1 MLRANFYKKFSKSS
15 LPKAVEGVDQPA
27 VSKDP
32 YLSRGYMPTMFQMYE
47 DSGLSAENFFK
58 SNPLQN
64 ASEYR
69 IPSTSSY
76 GLIPKRNIYNPAY
89 GNPGIY
95 DAFFLDN
102 QSISTFKNNFAY
114 PTRTHDL
121 STNSIQ
127 QAGNAWK
134 VPGDRQTV
142 FCEGESCLQSVPG
155 ENERA
160 ERLYT
165 DLNNT
170 YNDFK
175 DKPERFQYF
184 YDKMKKDGYLS
195 NPFAENS
202 SLRVRSKKLNQTPAT
217 LNVKERNNITLP
229 SQDKVQTP
237 TYNFAIPESV
247 NLPNNNAVLEKGML
261 GRNPVQ
267 PITPLTADKRNNITL
282 SDQTNTAE
290 MPANSSYSLDEITGK
305 KITPNVRGLAVDQ
318 RNNITLPSQNKTQT
332 SNTGTTQFQANTS
345 GPLNFNVP
353 SFPSRNDSTGAPMGT
368 TVQTDL
374 NGNQSSF
381 APGYGPQNATQ
392 KIEGAAKKTTSPDYN
407 SMFTLGLGAIDM
419 GLGYNEDLKN
429 QRILNESIQNRQSK
443 PLYDYNYM
451 YGRTTSGG
459 TEYQPTIKAEMGAQ
473 ITKRFNTPYGAN
485 NVEIEGGEFIQLPN
499 FDTEHAEGPS
509 HERGGIKTSLPEG
522 TRVYS
527 DHLKPEGSK
536 KTFAQLAKKYDIS
549 SFQKILDDQ
558 FKKQVDKDTATIM
571 LRRNQTKLDELFNQQ
586 QSMNGNS
593 NGEMRDGGINNP
605 GFRALPKAVQDQIL
619 ANMEYGGYQLAEYD
633 GGGITPYE
641 ASKTPEGGTT
651 PTGKSNKFST
661 RKQKLED
668 YLGQWTELI
677 PGINKMTEGQAQ
689 DAIYS
694 WSVKNNPEA
703 LQAMWKEYGNTAK
716 GKKDKTISALAPSGT
731 FSEEFLKDPK
741 NLEKLKPA
749 YVDNLFGVRQ
759 VDPKKPTDPTASV
772 TPGVEKP
779 VETPVT
785 EPEFP
790 KGNTYGMSGTTPKG
804 TYVKDPFN
812 MGSLIPN
819 AYGLSQAQTT
829 YSYGIPEIDSPY
841 LRPQTLNVQSQL
853 QDIDNMGTAAVRGG
867 ADPLASYIAGMDAK
881 QKTFQ
886 TKQNFD
892 AEGRSKADMFNAQAK
907 TQADI
912 FNAEAF
918 DKNYNERNAL
928 AKAYQSQEKSK
939 QLANAVDKY
948 SNWDKT
954 EASKKFLY
962 DNCVTSFD
970 LDRSQNDATTVAGE
984 GQPFFVGNPLQNI
997 VDNALGK
1004 STEKTKATNTKKTT
1018 KKLPK

>member
-1 MLRANFYKKFSKSS
+1 MLRANLYKKFSKSN
-15 LPKAVEGVDQPA
+15 LPKAVDGVKT
-27 VSKDP
+27 SNTEES
-32 YLSRGYMPTMFQMYE
+32 LS
-47 DSGLSAENFFK
+47 
-58 SNPLQN
+58 
-64 ASEYR
+64 
-69 IPSTSSY
+69 
-76 GLIPKRNIYNPAY
+76 
-89 GNPGIY
+89 
-95 DAFFLDN
+95 
-102 QSISTFKNNFAY
+102 
-114 PTRTHDL
+114 
-121 STNSIQ
+121 
-127 QAGNAWK
+127 
-134 VPGDRQTV
+134 
-142 FCEGESCLQSVPG
+142 
-155 ENERA
+155 
-160 ERLYT
+160 
-165 DLNNT
+165 
-170 YNDFK
+170 
-175 DKPERFQYF
+175 
-184 YDKMKKDGYLS
+184 
-195 NPFAENS
+195 
-202 SLRVRSKKLNQTPAT
+202 
-217 LNVKERNNITLP
+217 
-229 SQDKVQTP
+229 
-237 TYNFAIPESV
+237 
-247 NLPNNNAVLEKGML
+247 

-267 PITPLTADKRNNITL
+267 DNVQLPEL
-282 SDQTNTAE
+282 NTTSTSKA
-290 MPANSSYSLDEITGK
+290 SY
-305 KITPNVRGLAVDQ
+305 
-318 RNNITLPSQNKTQT
+318 
-332 SNTGTTQFQANTS
+332 FQANTG
-345 GPLNFNVP
+345 GPINFNIP
-353 SFPSRNDSTGAPMGT
+353 SFPSRNDATGAPMGT
-368 TVQTDL
+368 TTGTDL
-374 NGNQSSF
+374 NSNQSSF

-392 KIEGAAKKTTSPDYN
+392 KIEGAAKKTNRPDYN

-485 NVEIEGGEFIQLPN
+485 NVEIEGGEFIQLPDFN
-499 FDTEHAEGPS
+499 TEYAEGPS
-509 HERGGIKTSLPEG
+509 HAQGGIKTNLPEG

-549 SFQKILDDQ
+549 GYKKTMDDP
-558 FKKQVDKDTATIM
+558 FKKQVDKDTATLM
-571 LRRNQTKLDELFNQQ
+571 LKRNQTKLDELFSHQ
-586 QSMNGNS
+586 QSMNGDS
-593 NGEMRDGGINNP
+593 NGEMRDGGIHNA

-619 ANMEYGGYQLAEYD
+619 ANMEYGGYQLPEYGL

-641 ASKTPEGGTT
+641 ASKTPEGAVT
-651 PTGKSNKFST
+651 PTGKSNKFSA
-661 RKQKLED
+661 RGQKLED
-668 YLGQWTELI
+668 YLGQWADLI

-703 LQAMWKEYGNTAK
+703 LQSMWKEYGNTNK
-716 GKKDKTISALAPSGT
+716 GKGISEINALTKDGK

-741 NLEKLKPA
+741 NLEMLKPA
-749 YVDNLFGVRQ
+749 YVDNKFGVRQ
-759 VDPKKPTDPTASV
+759 VVPKKPTDPTASV
-772 TPGVEKP
+772 TPSVENP

-790 KGNTYGMSGTTPKG
+790 KGNTYGMQGTPPKG

-853 QDIDNMGTAAVRGG
+853 QDIDNMGTAAVRSG
-867 ADPLASYIAGMDAK
+867 ADPLATYIAGMDAK

-892 AEGRSKADMFNAQAK
+892 AEGRGKADMFNAQAK

-962 DNCVTSFD
+962 DNFVTSFD
-970 LDRSQNDATTVAGE
+970 LDRSQNDAMTVTGE
-984 GQPFFVGNPLQNI
+984 GQPFYVGSPLQNI
-997 VDNALGK
+997 VDNALGT
-1004 STEKTKATNTKKTT
+1004 STEKKKTSTTKKTT